1 MRATADLTNIGVL
14 ITRPQHQSENLRCL
28 VVQAGGSAE
37 VVPTIEIVEHR
48 DLNQLKDVAARLEN
62 FDIAI
67 FISANA
73 VTKGLGW
80 LDRHKIQW
88 PAGIRVGAVGLS
100 TASTLGKFGLI
111 VDLVPDGKYDSEGL
125 LSLPAM
131 QNISGKGVIIFRG
144 RGGREHLANTL
155 RKRGANVEYAEVY
168 ERLRPD
174 IRLSDRLTRSQRAR
188 INVIVTTSN
197 EGLENLVAITDADI
211 RKWLF
216 NVSLI
221 VLSQRGAERAKALG
235 FSNTIAIA
243 PQASDEAIMATIR
256 RISEHRGVK

>member
-1 MRATADLTNIGVL
+1 MRATAKLANIGVL
-14 ITRPQHQSENLRCL
+14 ITRPQHQSENLRRL

-37 VVPTIEIVEHR
+37 VVPTIKIAEHR
-48 DLNQLKDVAARLEN
+48 DLNRLKEVATRLEN

-73 VTKGLGW
+73 VAKGLGW
-80 LDRHKIQW
+80 LNRHRISW

-100 TASTLGKFGLI
+100 TASALGKFGVI
-111 VDLVPDGKYDSEGL
+111 VDLVPDEKYDSEGL

-131 QNISGKGVIIFRG
+131 QDISGKRVIIFRG

-155 RKRGANVEYAEVY
+155 RKRGADVEYAEVY
-168 ERLRPD
+168 ERLRPN
-174 IRLSDRLTRSQRAR
+174 IRLSEQLTRSQRTQ
-188 INVIVTTSN
+188 IDVIVTTSN

-216 NVSLI
+216 DTSLI
-221 VLSQRGAERAKALG
+221 VLSQRGAERARALG
-235 FSNTIAIA
+235 FNNTIAVA
-243 PQASDEAIMATIR
+243 PQASDDAIMATIK